1 MFDHVEVKTYTR
13 TDRPEMGVRVGFI
26 SQHIQKAC
34 ADNGL
39 PDSFTST
46 DDNDLLT
53 LDYSK
58 LTTVLWSK
66 VKELETRLR
75 NIESAIEN
83 A

>member
-1 MFDHVEVKTYTR
+1 MSKVFDQCDVKTYTR

-34 ADNGL
+34 TDSGL

-66 VKELETRLR
+66 VKELETRIKVL
-75 NIESAIEN
+75 EAQ
-83 A
+83 

>member
-1 MFDHVEVKTYTR
+1 MSKVFNQCDVKTYTR

-34 ADNGL
+34 TDSGL

-66 VKELETRLR
+66 VKELETRIKVL
-75 NIESAIEN
+75 EAQ
-83 A
+83 